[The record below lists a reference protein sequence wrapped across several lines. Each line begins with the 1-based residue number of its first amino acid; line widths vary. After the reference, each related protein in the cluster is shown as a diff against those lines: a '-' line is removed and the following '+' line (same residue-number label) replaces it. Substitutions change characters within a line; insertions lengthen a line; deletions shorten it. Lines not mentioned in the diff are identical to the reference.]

1 LDQGQ
6 LKVLRDWFDGYV
18 RGYYSDDA
26 DLQVGVRLK
35 EEHTYRVCRLI
46 IQIGRSLQLT
56 AEDLNLAEAVA
67 LFHDLGRFK
76 QYVQYRTFNDRRSEN
91 HALLGLQELERV
103 EALRD
108 LPEPERRIIKT
119 AVKYH
124 NVPDLPKKLQDRELM
139 FSRLI
144 RDADKLDIL
153 EMTVQY
159 LTSPSEALKPVL
171 GSNLPDN
178 GECSP
183 VQVENLLQQKKCYY
197 EDVKTLNDRKLLL
210 LSWLYDL
217 NFPYSLAEAARKGYI
232 KKIIESLPDTEVI
245 RSIDSYLQNYLMDWV
260 PK

>member
-1 LDQGQ
+1 MEQGQ
-6 LKVLRDWFDGYV
+6 LKVLRAWFDGYV

-46 IQIGRSLQLT
+46 LQIGRSLQLT
-56 AEDLNLAEAVA
+56 AEDLDLAEAVA

-103 EALRD
+103 AALRA

-119 AVKYH
+119 AVEHH
-124 NVPDLPKKLQDRELM
+124 NACELPGTLQGRELLYL
-139 FSRLI
+139 RLI
-144 RDADKLDIL
+144 RDADKLDVL

-171 GSNLPDN
+171 GSNLADK
-178 GECSP
+178 GECSR
-183 VQVENLLQQKKCYY
+183 VLVENLLHQRKCYY
-197 EDVKTLNDRKLLL
+197 DDVKTLNDRKLLL
-210 LSWLYDL
+210 LSWHYDL

-232 KKIIESLPDTEVI
+232 KKIIDSLPDTEVI
-245 RSIDSYLQNYLMDWV
+245 RSIDSCLQNYLMDRV